1 MKNKQNYT
9 YLKDY
14 QPPNFTMQSVRL
26 AFDLSATE
34 TRVEAWLE
42 IKNLTGDLV
51 LYGEDLQRDA
61 LMIDGQALTDKDYQ
75 CDDKQL
81 VIYHQKSDFT
91 LHQIV
96 RIAPKDNTRLEGL
109 YCSSGH
115 LMTQCEAEGFR
126 RIIYYPD
133 RPDILSPF
141 HVTLMADKKTYPI
154 LLAGGNLLEHV
165 DMGEK
170 HKAVFYDPHPK
181 PSYLFALVAGDF
193 ETLTDNY
200 TTKEGRKVRL
210 AIHVDKGN
218 LDKTDFAMQALKNA
232 MRWDEETYDF
242 CYDLDDYHIVAANDF
257 NMGAMENKGLNI
269 FNARLVLASSD
280 TATDS
285 DYDFIDAVI
294 AHEYF
299 HNWTG
304 NRITCRD
311 WFQLSLKEGLTVFRE
326 QQYCA
331 DNLSQLEQRI
341 DDVKTLRMRQFAE
354 DAGPTAHAVRPEKY
368 IEINNFYTTTIYE
381 KGAEVIRMLYHIL
394 GAENYDKGIQIY
406 RTRHDGT
413 AATCDDF
420 FAAMQAAVPNQ
431 DLSQFMLWYKQAGT
445 PEITVVKKWQDGKMM
460 LELSQAIPQ
469 GNAQESNEKAPK
481 QPHMIPL
488 KISWLDD
495 KGNRLDV
502 ACDAIQ
508 NATQDD
514 MLLLQAEK
522 QTLTFGNL
530 PENALPE
537 NMLLSI
543 NRGFTA
549 PVIIKGDF
557 DYLKQARIDDDGFNR
572 WNAKEQFLIDAL
584 CTILRGEKQWA
595 DIAGD
600 CHSLFAN
607 LLNGAPVLWQLPD
620 ISSCALSMQDFDPQK
635 FYQLIDEAEAFIA
648 ENFYDELW
656 RIYQQHYVDG
666 GQDYRGGRQARQY
679 AHGALYYLSLK
690 NQDLLQQHFNNAR
703 NMTETFACLR
713 MARRS
718 MFGTIR
724 ADMLASFADKW
735 QDNALVMNKW
745 LGIQGS
751 ITEAKQL
758 DVIKDIVTQNKC
770 FSIKNPNNVYALFG
784 QMGAVMSP
792 AYHCNAGYEFFGDI
806 CAKLDELNPQVGA
819 RLLGLGLMNG
829 RQLTAHN
836 RAGLAKMLQK
846 LLDKKLSPDIYE
858 IANNHIEALQ

>member
-1 MKNKQNYT
+1 MKNTKENTQENTKENYT

-26 AFDLSATE
+26 AFDLSAEQT
-34 TRVEAWLE
+34 VVNAMLE
-42 IKNLTGDLV
+42 IKNLSGDLV
-51 LYGEDLQRDA
+51 LYGEDLQLDS
-61 LMIDGQALTDKDYQ
+61 LMIDGQKLTDKDYKA
-75 CDDKQL
+75 DDKQL
-81 VIYHQKSDFT
+81 VIYRQKGDFT
-91 LHQIV
+91 LHQIA

-115 LMTQCEAEGFR
+115 LMTQCEPEGFR

-133 RPDILSPF
+133 RPDILAPF

-154 LLAGGNLLEHV
+154 LLAGGNLLEQTESP
-165 DMGEK
+165 DNK

-193 ETLTDNY
+193 ETLTDYY
-200 TTKEGRKVRL
+200 TTKEGRKVKL

-232 MRWDEETYDF
+232 MRWDEDTYDF

-331 DNLSQLEQRI
+331 DSLSALEQRI

-354 DAGPTAHAVRPEKY
+354 DAGPTAHAVRPDKY

-381 KGAEVIRMLYHIL
+381 KGAEVIRMLYHML
-394 GAENYDKGIQIY
+394 GAENYAKGIQIY
-406 RTRHDGT
+406 RDRYDGM
-413 AATCDDF
+413 AVTCDDF
-420 FAAMQAAVPNQ
+420 FAAMQAAVPDK
-431 DLSQFMLWYKQAGT
+431 DLSQFMRWYHQAGT
-445 PEITVVKKWQDGKMM
+445 PEVTVDKQWKDGEMI
-460 LELSQAIPQ
+460 LRLSQAIPQ
-469 GNAQESNEKAPK
+469 LKADKPK
-481 QPHMIPL
+481 LPHMLPL

-495 KGNRLDV
+495 DGNQLES
-502 ACDAIQ
+502 ACDEL
-508 NATQDD
+508 QDD
-514 MLLLQAEK
+514 MLILHAE
-522 QTLTFGNL
+522 QQSFTFKDL
-530 PENALPE
+530 PENAL
-537 NMLLSI
+537 LSL

-557 DYLKQARIDDDGFNR
+557 DYLKQARLDDDGFNR
-572 WNAKEQFLIDAL
+572 WNAKEQFLIEAL
-584 CTILRGEKQWA
+584 CAIMSGKKQWA
-595 DIAGD
+595 DGEADIHA
-600 CHSLFAN
+600 LFAN
-607 LLNGAPVLWQLPD
+607 LLDGLPSLWQLPD
-620 ISSCALSMQDFDPQK
+620 ISSCAMAMQDFEPQK
-635 FYQLIDEAEAFIA
+635 FYALIDEAEAFIA
-648 ENFYDELW
+648 ENFYDELLK
-656 RIYQQHYVDG
+656 IYQQYYANG
-666 GQDYRGGRQARQY
+666 GKDYRGGRKARQY

-713 MARRS
+713 MARRG
-718 MFGTIR
+718 MFGEIR
-724 ADMLASFADKW
+724 ADMLAQFADKW
-735 QDNALVMNKW
+735 QDNPLVMNKW

-751 ITEAKQL
+751 ITDAKQL
-758 DVIKDIVTQNKC
+758 DVIKDIITREQF
-770 FSIKNPNNVYALFG
+770 FSIKNPNNVYALLG

-792 AYHCNAGYEFFGDI
+792 AYHNQAGYQFFGDI
-806 CAKLDELNPQVGA
+806 CATLDELNPQVGS
-819 RLLGLGLMNG
+819 RLLGMGLMNA
-829 RQLTAHN
+829 RQLTAKN
-836 RAGLAKMLQK
+836 QAMLADMLQK
-846 LLDKKLSPDIYE
+846 LLDKNLSPDMYE
-858 IANNHIEALQ
+858 IANNHIGSLKG